1 MRSASA
7 RRTRA
12 TPSSATTSEKKPLP
26 RYDTLLARVFGL
38 SLAMTHINVTLATAP
53 SSCEVKTLA
62 NYKRPSAAHATGSII
77 AANANFTCYALIK
90 DGLVRAIH
98 RESAAMG
105 LCRGLPHAV
114 ADLRFCAGQDMIA
127 AISKSGAVAA
137 WRLAA
142 ADGALR
148 SAAKKQ
154 PQYAR

>member
-12 TPSSATTSEKKPLP
+12 TPSSRPTSEKKALASAL
-26 RYDTLLARVFGL
+26 RDLAARVFG
-38 SLAMTHINVTLATAP
+38 SMTHINVTLATAP

-148 SAAKKQ
+148 SAT
-154 PQYAR
+154 